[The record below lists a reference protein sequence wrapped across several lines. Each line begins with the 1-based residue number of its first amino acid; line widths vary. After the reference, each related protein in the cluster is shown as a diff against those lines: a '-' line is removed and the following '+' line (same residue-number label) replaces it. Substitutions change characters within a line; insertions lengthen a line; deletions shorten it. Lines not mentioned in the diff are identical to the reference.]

1 MSSRALCPGSTHQP
15 ASVLGDRWIPV
26 TSTGMTL
33 HFRASTPPVIAVG
46 APVVPG
52 YVIGSPFSERTAR

>member
-1 MSSRALCPGSTHQP
+1 L
-15 ASVLGDRWIPV
+15 VLADRWIPV

-33 HFRASTPPVIAVG
+33 HLRASTPPVIGVG